1 MKGIIRKV
9 GSYDEMSKIVALHV
23 KRFIGNSQIGV
34 LGLPTGGT
42 PLGMYEE
49 LRQDFRLDWSK
60 VATFNLDEYVGID
73 EKHPES
79 YKNYMYRNLFS
90 HIDIDE
96 SRVHFPNA
104 EHYDSRIAYFGG
116 LDFTVL
122 GIGNNGH
129 IAFNEPGSSFESTT
143 RLVDLDERTISD
155 NSRFFNSIDEVPKQA
170 WTMGLKTIMDSREI
184 FLIAQ
189 GKSKWEIIREAFY
202 GEITEKV
209 PASILQKHKNLT
221 VLYCD

>member
-42 PLGMYEE
+42 PLGMYKE

-73 EKHPES
+73 KDHPES

-96 SRVHFPNA
+96 NKVHFPDG
-104 EHYDSRIAYFGG
+104 EQYDSRIAYFGG

-170 WTMGLKTIMDSREI
+170 WTMGLKTIMDSKEI

>member
-9 GSYDEMSKIVALHV
+9 KDYHEMSKIVALHV
-23 KRFIGNSQIGV
+23 KRHINKQGV
-34 LGLPTGGT
+34 TKLGLPTGGT

-49 LRQDFRLDWSK
+49 LRQDFNLDWSN
-60 VATFNLDEYVGID
+60 VITFNLDEYVGID
-73 EKHPES
+73 ENHPES
-79 YKNYMYRNLFS
+79 YKNFMYRNLHS
-90 HIDIDE
+90 HIDIPE
-96 SRVHFPNA
+96 NRIHFPKNPQ
-104 EHYDSRIAYFGG
+104 YDAVIKSHGG

-170 WTMGLKTIMDSREI
+170 WTMGLKTIMDSKEI
-184 FLIAQ
+184 YLIAQ
-189 GKSKWEIIREAFY
+189 GQSKFDIIREAFH

-209 PASILQKHKNLT
+209 PASILQKHNNLT
-221 VLYCD
+221 ILYCD